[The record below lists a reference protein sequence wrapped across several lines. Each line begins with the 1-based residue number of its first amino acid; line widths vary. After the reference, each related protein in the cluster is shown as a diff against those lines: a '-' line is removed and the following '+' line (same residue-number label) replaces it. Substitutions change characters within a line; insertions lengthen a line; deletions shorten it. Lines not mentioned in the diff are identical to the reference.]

1 MLKSE
6 GFQRYLRNTSW
17 LFVDRV
23 VRLAAVLV
31 SSIFITRY
39 LGPSLFGELNY
50 ASAFVGIFLT
60 LTSMGLD
67 DIVARDLVRDPDKRD
82 RILGTAAFIKL
93 GGAALLFVIVGG
105 LAILKG
111 MDGLL
116 LGMVMLIGGAEFLKP
131 VTVCEPYFHSQ
142 VKGRIVAQVNI
153 VQALLSAAFK
163 IGIVLLVPKPT
174 DGTNDLALIL
184 FSCAYFVEMGTLG
197 AGYLV
202 AYRNYGARW
211 RDWRFDRVIC
221 VQLLK
226 QSWPLVVFGLALYV
240 QAKVDQVLIG
250 DLLRDKLGEA
260 GANAE
265 VGQYSVALKMIE
277 SLGFLPS
284 IVVAS
289 LAPAITRARLENQEL
304 YVTRIVNQYRLM
316 FVMFL
321 VTAVPLYFLAQPFM
335 VLFFGEEYRPAGY
348 LLSLFAIRLFF
359 TNMGVA
365 KMSFITNESLFRYSL
380 VMSVVGAVCNIL
392 LNWWLIPLY
401 EAKGAIWAMII
412 SFFISNFLLDLFY
425 KEARPNLRYTIH
437 AITSFWHVR
446 YAR

>member
-82 RILGTAAFIKL
+82 RILGTAAYIKL
-93 GGAALLFVIVGG
+93 AGAAMLFVIVGLLG
-105 LAILKG
+105 FFKG
-111 MDGLL
+111 MNGLM
-116 LGMVMLIGGAEFLKP
+116 LGMVLLIGGAEFLKP
-131 VTVCEPYFHSQ
+131 ITVCEPYFHSQ
-142 VKGRIVAQVNI
+142 VKGRIVAKVNI
-153 VQALLSAAFK
+153 VQALVSAAFK
-163 IGIVLLVPKPT
+163 LAIVFFVPKPP
-174 DGTNDLALIL
+174 DGTNDTALIL
-184 FSCAYFVEMGTLG
+184 FACAYFVEMGALSG
-197 AGYLV
+197 GYLV
-202 AYRNYGARW
+202 AYRNYGAHW
-211 RDWRFDRVIC
+211 KDWRFDRTIAG
-221 VQLLK
+221 QLLR
-226 QSWPLVVFGLALYV
+226 QSWPLIVFGLALFV

-250 DLLRDKLGEA
+250 DLLRGSLGEE

-265 VGQYSVALKMIE
+265 VGQYSAALKMIE

-289 LAPAITRARLENQEL
+289 LAPAITRARQENHEL
-304 YVTRIVNQYRLM
+304 YVHRIVNQYRLM
-316 FVMFL
+316 FLMFL
-321 VTAVPLYFLAQPFM
+321 ATSVPLYFLAPPFM
-335 VLFFGEEYRPAGY
+335 VIFFGEAYAPAGH

-380 VMSVVGAVCNIL
+380 VMSVVGAACNVG
-392 LNWWLIPLY
+392 LNWLLIPRY
-401 EAKGAIWAMII
+401 HSEGAIWAMII

-425 KEARPNLRYTIH
+425 KQARPNLRYTLH
-437 AITSFWHVR
+437 AIATFWQVR
-446 YAR
+446 SAR